1 MRLAH
6 TFIWTTEVL
15 FEEVSPVTAPA
26 FLKQPDPAF
35 ANVETEDAEVP
46 MQLRMSVEAPAC
58 IVFVVDVGM
67 SKLPMTARDRFGK
80 RIEQAY
86 KEITQ
91 RHLEFE
97 LTKTVQD
104 VHDRRRDFKD
114 DHVVTWFSLTDEQ
127 DPFGNH
133 IVRKDE
139 RTEGEN
145 LLEVIGLVIEPPG
158 RSKQRRKDSPKFG
171 DELPK
176 SVEAGFACSTMETTF
191 DLR

>member
-1 MRLAH
+1 MLQALHDLEAKPRFKPCDSLVHSLVISHARGEFQLLVVLLIIHCKAGLALMRFAH
-6 TFIWTTEVL
+6 AFIWTAEVL

-26 FLKQPDPAF
+26 FLEQPNPAF

-114 DHVVTWFSLTDEQ
+114 DHVVT
-127 DPFGNH
+127 
-133 IVRKDE
+133 
-139 RTEGEN
+139 
-145 LLEVIGLVIEPPG
+145 
-158 RSKQRRKDSPKFG
+158 
-171 DELPK
+171 
-176 SVEAGFACSTMETTF
+176 
-191 DLR
+191 